1 MRRILALIAVSALL
15 ATACGGGDGDETSGA
30 GGGSGPA
37 SVEVTSTD
45 LGDVL
50 VDADGMTLYMF
61 VPDQKKN
68 GRPTCYDECAQ
79 AWPAF
84 EAPADLTA
92 GEGLEQAML
101 GTVERDD
108 GTTQVTYN
116 DLPLYYFSGDQAAG
130 DLEGQ
135 GLNDVWWVL
144 SPEGEP
150 VKDKAASGGGKGY

>member
-1 MRRILALIAVSALL
+1 
-15 ATACGGGDGDETSGA
+15 
-30 GGGSGPA
+30 
-37 SVEVTSTD
+37 
-45 LGDVL
+45 
-50 VDADGMTLYMF
+50 
-61 VPDQKKN
+61 
-68 GRPTCYDECAQ
+68 
-79 AWPAF
+79 
-84 EAPADLTA
+84 
-92 GEGLEQAML
+92 ML

-150 VKDKAASGGGKGY
+150 VKDKAAAGGGKGY